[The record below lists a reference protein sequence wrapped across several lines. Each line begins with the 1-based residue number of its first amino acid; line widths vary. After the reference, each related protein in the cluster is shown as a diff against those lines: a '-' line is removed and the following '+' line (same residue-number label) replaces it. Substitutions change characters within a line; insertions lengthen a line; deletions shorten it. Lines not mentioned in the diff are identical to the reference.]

1 MPKPNEFTLSSDFA
15 SFAADSSENTISIT
29 INSGSTVPTSSPYWQ
44 NFAPGGSM
52 QSFLRSRM
60 YCSKD
65 GKWGAGTTIIS
76 IVNVSIMSGGTVLAT
91 GNQALYCT
99 LDKTS
104 DSDVR
109 LRVFLEGFSGYTYR
123 INETVTIQA
132 VYSSFINPML

>member
-44 NFAPGGSM
+44 SFAPGGSM

-60 YCSKD
+60 HCSKD
-65 GKWGAGTTIIS
+65 GKWGAGTTLLS
-76 IVNVSIMSGGTVLAT
+76 IVNVSTMSGGTVLIT
-91 GNQALYCT
+91 GNQALYCI
-99 LDKTS
+99 LDKIS
-104 DSDVR
+104 NSDVR
-109 LRVFLEGFSGYTYR
+109 LRVFLDGFSGYTYR
-123 INETVTIQA
+123 INETITIQA